1 MNIQYLLLWK
11 DVKDEL
17 DGCLG
22 CENDKIDLDTELI

>member
-1 MNIQYLLLWK
+1 MNFQELWLWK
-11 DVKDEL
+11 DVNDEL